1 MTVVTANFST
11 ACRVGE
17 VVGQMSLNK
26 ESRMRERSDF
36 WERMTVGGVV
46 VILVAFL
53 VLFIANLA
61 TTIASAQLP
70 R

>member
-1 MTVVTANFST
+1 
-11 ACRVGE
+11 
-17 VVGQMSLNK
+17 
-26 ESRMRERSDF
+26 MRKTSDL

-46 VILVAFL
+46 VILVAFM
-53 VLFIANLA
+53 VLFLANLA

>member
-1 MTVVTANFST
+1 
-11 ACRVGE
+11 
-17 VVGQMSLNK
+17 
-26 ESRMRERSDF
+26 MRKTSDL

-46 VILVAFL
+46 VILVAFM